1 MRYLTFYVVFLLNI
15 QSNVYGNR
23 DVFTSS
29 SSFSMG
35 GAGFLFPSLNAQ
47 IRNPAVYNKIR
58 EFTTSIVKYPAGI
71 NSQSIGLNL
80 PLANSVFSSSLKYV
94 SYGIF
99 EGFNER
105 GEYTGNYKSYESWID
120 GYLSKKIKSYPVS
133 FGSNMRLKS
142 SNFNSSKITN
152 ISLSIG
158 GMWFFGNIKN
168 AIGFSLH
175 HFGGDLKNKKL
186 YYNVPNYVL
195 SGSKKLKYLPAVVY
209 IDFFFD
215 HKNNTE
221 IFMGSCFSLKNN
233 LKFATGTSTR
243 KFDQN
248 TSQDIIK
255 TILGSTGF
263 GLIYGSKQIVVQY
276 GIYYYGVGASVNGLN
291 IGIYF

>member
-1 MRYLTFYVVFLLNI
+1 MRYLIFYLVFLINI

-47 IRNPAVYNKIR
+47 IRNPAVYNEIR
-58 EFTTSIVKYPAGI
+58 EFTTSIIKYPAGI

-80 PLANSVFSSSLKYV
+80 PMTNSVFSSSLKYV

-142 SNFNSSKITN
+142 SSFNSSKITN

-158 GMWFFGNIKN
+158 SMWYFENTKN

-175 HFGGDLKNKKL
+175 HFGVELKNEKL
-186 YYNVPNYVL
+186 YHNAPNYVL

-209 IDFFFD
+209 IDFLFD
-215 HKNNTE
+215 DKNDTE
-221 IFMGSCFSLKNN
+221 IFMGSCFSLKSN
-233 LKFATGTSTR
+233 LKLVTGTSTR

-263 GLIYGSKQIVVQY
+263 GFIYSSKQIVVQY
-276 GIYYYGVGASVNGLN
+276 GIYYYGAGASVNGLN